1 MGSSGGGGSSSGT
14 QENFIRY
21 APYIEEKHKIFL
33 NQIEFYVDAIR
44 NNSPYY
50 EFHQQDL
57 NLYFFG
63 AGATISSF
71 SPLFAQYENLL
82 GTFDLNSSYGSIFDQ
97 TVNSQQVKD
106 LIRAEGARM
115 SDDLESD
122 SLPRLMV
129 GARDLNAVNS
139 TTFIIAKTLLEEAR
153 LKTLNKY
160 SAELRYSM
168 INVANDRWKTDLE
181 WRKNKMNSYQ
191 EMVKLVLLSNI
202 DYSNQKYM
210 MKAKDALWPFTVM
223 DHERVALGT
232 MQGAK
237 NSEVVFGEDG
247 PGTGQKVLG
256 GIMTG
261 AAVGAMLGPVGSLSG
276 GAVAGLGALL
286 GGVGGLLG

>member
-1 MGSSGGGGSSSGT
+1 
-14 QENFIRY
+14 
-21 APYIEEKHKIFL
+21 
-33 NQIEFYVDAIR
+33 
-44 NNSPYY
+44 
-50 EFHQQDL
+50 
-57 NLYFFG
+57 
-63 AGATISSF
+63 
-71 SPLFAQYENLL
+71 
-82 GTFDLNSSYGSIFDQ
+82 
-97 TVNSQQVKD
+97 
-106 LIRAEGARM
+106 
-115 SDDLESD
+115 
-122 SLPRLMV
+122 
-129 GARDLNAVNS
+129 
-139 TTFIIAKTLLEEAR
+139 LLEEAR